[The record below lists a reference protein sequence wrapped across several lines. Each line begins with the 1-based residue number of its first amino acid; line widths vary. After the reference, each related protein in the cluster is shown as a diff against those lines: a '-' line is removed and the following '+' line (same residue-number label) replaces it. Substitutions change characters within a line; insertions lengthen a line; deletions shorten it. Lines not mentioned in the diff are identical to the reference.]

1 MIVPDQNFRINPQR
15 AIYVTGLI
23 DDALVSRLTP
33 QILRLQS
40 VNRLP
45 ISVYID
51 SPGGSVN
58 SMETILRLL
67 NLTDQDSS
75 GPCNI
80 VTAVTTRAASAAAD
94 LLSSGDYALAFPN
107 SSILYHGLRT
117 FEKNPL
123 TFEATSMLA
132 NALRVSNDYYAMTL
146 ARKIEDRFSFRYVTV
161 RNDFDKFRADKSAPS
176 MSDLDCF
183 VEIIAAKLSGG
194 AKKVW
199 MKAKDR
205 HGRYQ
210 DLLDSV
216 LNKTKLRRNSAT
228 RKLAEVE
235 AENIN
240 AIVAFEL
247 KTNKK
252 NPQWSFRT
260 EGLGRLA
267 DDFFL
272 LNEYIT
278 TYSSDRLQRWCTS
291 FGKWTLPTSEAEE
304 IEKIADEKERS
315 EKLVEKV
322 RPILQPIWSFFV
334 ALCHALQEGE
344 NELTAID
351 AYWLG
356 LVDEVIGETDLWTL
370 RDLFE
375 VQPDPPSSETNEKEN
390 NNTEEA
396 PAPAG
401 T

>member
-1 MIVPDQNFRINPQR
+1 LIVPNENYRLNAQR

-40 VNRLP
+40 VNRSP

-51 SPGGSVN
+51 SPGGSVS
-58 SMETILRLL
+58 SMEIILRLL

-80 VTAVTTRAASAAAD
+80 ITAVTIRAASAAAD

-123 TFEATSMLA
+123 TFEATSVLA
-132 NALRVSNDYYAMTL
+132 DWLRVSNDYYAMTL

-161 RNDFDKFRADKSAPS
+161 RSEFDSFRTQRSAPS

-183 VEIIAAKLSGG
+183 VEIISTKLSSG

-199 MKAKDR
+199 TKAKER

-210 DLLDSV
+210 DLLDSI
-216 LNKTKLRRNSAT
+216 LKRTKRNFAT
-228 RKLAEVE
+228 QSVAEVE
-235 AENIN
+235 AGNIK
-240 AIVAFEL
+240 AIIAFEL
-247 KTNKK
+247 KSNKK
-252 NPQWSFRT
+252 NPKWSFRT

-291 FGKWTLPTSEAEE
+291 FGKWTLPTKEAEE
-304 IEKIADEKERS
+304 IDAIADEKERS
-315 EKLVEKV
+315 EKLVAKV

-344 NELTAID
+344 NELTAVD

-356 LVDEVIGETDLWTL
+356 LVDEVIGETDLWTI
-370 RDLFE
+370 RDLDE
-375 VQPDPPSSETNEKEN
+375 VQPDPPG
-390 NNTEEA
+390 NTEPNEEA
-396 PAPAG
+396 KG
-401 T
+401 STEK